1 MIPICRDDDEEF
13 LHNII
18 REGTRHE
25 GRFEGD
31 APEYG
36 GSEYLNEYLND
47 TGDGDTDQPEEMTVE
62 DVRAEVYGICA
73 YI

>member
-36 GSEYLNEYLND
+36 GSEYLND
-47 TGDGDTDQPEEMTVE
+47 TGDGDTDQPEEMAVE